1 MTQNVK
7 WLNRQNISNC
17 FHDLYFCAFQAVA
30 QLKDED
36 EDVLQ
41 LRLAALASAADR
53 SRPAAFLALSP
64 VKPTKSTGNSPPKP
78 AKRVPK
84 SKGQCLKFNV

>member
-1 MTQNVK
+1 MLIT
-7 WLNRQNISNC
+7 L
-17 FHDLYFCAFQAVA
+17 HYQAVT
-30 QLKDED
+30 QLEGED

-64 VKPTKSTGNSPPKP
+64 SAGSNSIKPPTKRSPKCKCNSK
-78 AKRVPK
+78 V
-84 SKGQCLKFNV
+84 FV